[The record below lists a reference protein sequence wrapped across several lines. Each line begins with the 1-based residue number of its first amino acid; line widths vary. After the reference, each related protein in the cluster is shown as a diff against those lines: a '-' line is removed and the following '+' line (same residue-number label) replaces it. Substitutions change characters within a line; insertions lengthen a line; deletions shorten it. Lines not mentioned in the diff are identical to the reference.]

1 VIPELRIAARCWA
14 ACTAALVISSV
25 PPNVPVKA
33 ETLAIG
39 NYLQKLSPGLNLGNT
54 LEASPTE
61 TSWGNPKPTEAFFK
75 AVKAAGFQSIRIP
88 VAWSQ
93 YADAMHQIRPDWLAH
108 VKDVALQA
116 TRSGLYVLVNVHWD
130 GGWMQPT
137 NARKA
142 AVNEKLAKFWTQIAT
157 DFRDFDDHI
166 LFAGTNEVHVDGN
179 YGAPTAE
186 NAAVQNGFNQTFVDA
201 VRATGGKNKT
211 RFLVV
216 QSYNTDIGHA
226 IKFNASMPIDSAKGR
241 LMMEVHYYSPYNFT
255 LNDKS
260 DIWQWGAKAKD
271 PKATETWANEGF
283 VDAQFQ
289 SMKSAFVDKGV
300 PVLLGEYAAGLKRKY
315 PEMRGY
321 QKDWVSYVTRSAHRH
336 GVVPMYWDIGT
347 ASGLFNRTTGIPQDP
362 DLIKTIV
369 DATK

>member
-1 VIPELRIAARCWA
+1 MALSLRIDARCWA
-14 ACTAALVISSV
+14 ICAVAIATPAAR
-25 PPNVPVKA
+25 A
-33 ETLAIG
+33 ETLGIG
-39 NYLQKLSPGLNLGNT
+39 NYLQKMSPGLNVGNT
-54 LEASPTE
+54 LEAIPKE
-61 TSWGNPKPTEAFFK
+61 TSWGNPPPTEAYFK
-75 AVKAAGFQSIRIP
+75 AVKAAGFKSIRLP

-93 YADAMHQIRPDWLAH
+93 YADAKHQIRPDWLAH
-108 VKDVALQA
+108 VKDVARKA
-116 TRSGLYVLVNVHWD
+116 TGCGLYVLVNVHWD

-157 DFRDFDDHI
+157 DFRDFDEHI

-179 YGAPTAE
+179 YGTPTAE
-186 NAAVQNGFNQTFVDA
+186 NVAVQNGFNQTFVDA

-226 IKFNASMPIDSAKGR
+226 VKFNASLPTDSAKGR

-289 SMKSAFVDKGV
+289 MMKSAFVDKGV

-315 PEMRGY
+315 PEMRRY
-321 QKDWVSYVTRSAHRH
+321 QTDWANYVTRSAQRH

-347 ASGLFNRTTGIPQDP
+347 ASGLFDRTTGIPQDS
-362 DLIKTIV
+362 DLIKAIV
-369 DATK
+369 DAAK